1 MGLSF
6 SKPIYSVKISYVDCP
21 ITPLQKNCLQ
31 MSFSSFVTNHMTNP
45 KGQSEQILKICNH
58 PFLFKDGQNQKA
70 INPDYTTKFNSS
82 GKMIILDKLLLKLKQ
97 KEQNVIILTNINEI
111 FKIIKKYLINK
122 HYTFNQFDSSVRDE
136 KRQKYID
143 QFSST
148 NGFFIFLC
156 SFKSGLNGINL
167 TNADN
172 LIIYDINESTNCIV
186 NKLKSNGIGQTK
198 EVEIIRLVTSQ
209 SYEQLI
215 IYYMDNDEKSVL
227 IVGSVW

>member
-1 MGLSF
+1 M
-6 SKPIYSVKISYVDCP
+6 
-21 ITPLQKNCLQ
+21 Q
-31 MSFSSFVTNHMTNP
+31 
-45 KGQSEQILKICNH
+45 QICDH
-58 PFLFKDGQNQKA
+58 PVLFKDNQNPKA
-70 INPDYTTKFNSS
+70 TKPNYSSDFNSS
-82 GKMIILDKLLLKLKQ
+82 GRMIILDNFLSELEKRNQ
-97 KEQNVIILTNINEI
+97 KVVILTDTSEI
-111 FKIIKKYLINK
+111 LEIIGKYLITKN
-122 HYTFNQFDSSVRDE
+122 YELILLDSNVRSE
-136 KRQKYID
+136 KRQKAID
-143 QFSST
+143 KFHSAE
-148 NGFFIFLC
+148 NFFVFLC